1 MKWFFG
7 IIEGLK
13 NLICSKMKNKIE
25 KQMNSIKN
33 KILKSELVCWKELK
47 FIQQDKFKELT
58 KDAYS
63 KLRQS
68 IINNDFVESFKVWQ
82 CDKNKFCLDG
92 FHRIK
97 VFKELVK
104 EGYTVPEKFRA
115 DFIDCKDKREASKL
129 ILIYSSIYAKINEQ
143 SLDEYLNMNELDID
157 ELKLEI
163 DLPEIDFGYFE
174 DANFDPAS
182 IDEQG
187 KLDEKK
193 KIKCPNCSYEFE
205 N

>member
-1 MKWFFG
+1 
-7 IIEGLK
+7 
-13 NLICSKMKNKIE
+13 
-25 KQMNSIKN
+25 MNEIKD
-33 KILKSELVCWKELK
+33 KILKSELVSWKELK

-58 KDAYS
+58 KEASS

-68 IINNDFVESFKVWQ
+68 IIKNDFVESFKVWQ
-82 CDKNKFCLDG
+82 SGNDLFCLDG

-97 VFKELVK
+97 VFKELEK
-104 EGYTVPEKFRA
+104 ESYTIPEQFRA
-115 DFIDCKDKREASKL
+115 DFIDCKDKKEASKL
-129 ILIYSSIYAKINEQ
+129 VLIYSSIYAKINQQ
-143 SLDEYLNMNELDID
+143 SLEEFISLNELEID

-163 DLPEIDFGYFE
+163 DLPEIDMGYFDE
-174 DANFDPAS
+174 ASFNPTS

>member
-1 MKWFFG
+1 M
-7 IIEGLK
+7 
-13 NLICSKMKNKIE
+13 NKI
-25 KQMNSIKN
+25 KD
-33 KILKSELVCWKELK
+33 KILKSELVGWKELK
-47 FIQQDKFKELT
+47 FIQQNKFKELT
-58 KDAYS
+58 KEAYS

-82 CDKNKFCLDG
+82 RENDLFCLDG
-92 FHRIK
+92 FHRIRI
-97 VFKELVK
+97 FKELEK
-104 EGYTVPEKFRA
+104 EGYTIPEEFRA
-115 DFIDCKDKREASKL
+115 DFIDCKDKKEASKL
-129 ILIYSSIYAKINEQ
+129 VLIYSSIYAKINEQ
-143 SLDEYLNMNELDID
+143 SLEEYLSLNELDID

-163 DLPEIDFGYFE
+163 DLPEIDMDYFE

-193 KIKCPNCSYEFE
+193 KIKCPKCAYEFE